1 MLKILT
7 SIQKQ
12 WLARRIE
19 PFTLLKGIVS
29 YGFKQH
35 VYMLC
40 NCEATFIP
48 LPPVLQGDYA

>member
-12 WLARRIE
+12 WLARKIE

-40 NCEATFIP
+40 NCEATFVP